1 MADRAAGEL
10 LFQRCNSGLAQ
21 VCVILYAEL
30 FEIFEV
36 IQLLEV
42 CIGQTDLIH
51 PQSLEIREP
60 ADGGDA
66 SKLVAADVKL
76 RKSGKILERRDR
88 FYSVAGKIEVLKL
101 RHAHKRTYIAYAVV

>member
-10 LFQRCNSGLAQ
+10 LFQRCNGRLAQ

-36 IQLLEV
+36 IKLLEV
-42 CIGQTDLIH
+42 CVGQADLIH
-51 PQSLEIREP
+51 PQSFKICEP

-66 SKLVAADVKL
+66 SKLIAADIKL
-76 RKSGKILERRDR
+76 GKPGKILKRRDR
-88 FYSVAGKIEVLKL
+88 FYPVAGKIEVLKL